1 MSWSRMPLRNRS
13 FQLLAKNQNAAGT
26 WARIAEL
33 SGRGVPS
40 RAQRSIS
47 ARISGVMSS
56 IGT

>member
-1 MSWSRMPLRNRS
+1 MLDDPLRNRS

-26 WARIAEL
+26 CARIAEL

-56 IGT
+56 SGT